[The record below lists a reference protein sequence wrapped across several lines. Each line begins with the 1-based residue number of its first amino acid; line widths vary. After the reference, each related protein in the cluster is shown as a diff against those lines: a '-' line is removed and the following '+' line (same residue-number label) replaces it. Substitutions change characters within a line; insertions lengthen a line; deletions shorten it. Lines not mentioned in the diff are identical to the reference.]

1 MRSFDCFVRFLPV
14 SDRRELNSY
23 VQLLFLSGKYCIKEQ
38 DLVFEAIREVATPAR
53 FKRSVRSRQA
63 DKSIRK

>member
-23 VQLLFLSGKYCIKEQ
+23 KPLNKSFDTSAGQGTKI
-38 DLVFEAIREVATPAR
+38 IR
-53 FKRSVRSRQA
+53 FSNL
-63 DKSIRK
+63 

>member
-23 VQLLFLSGKYCIKEQ
+23 IFYMILLDTNLYLLQHFSPLENS
-38 DLVFEAIREVATPAR
+38 VF
-53 FKRSVRSRQA
+53 
-63 DKSIRK
+63 